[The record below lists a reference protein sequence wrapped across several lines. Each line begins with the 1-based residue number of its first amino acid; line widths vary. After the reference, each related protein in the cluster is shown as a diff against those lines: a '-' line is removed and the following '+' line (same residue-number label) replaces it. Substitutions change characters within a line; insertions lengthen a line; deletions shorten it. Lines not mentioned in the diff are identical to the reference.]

1 MQRLVVASI
10 VLGAALTGFFVIASA
25 QAMVVRIPGGLSVVN
40 DKAGPA
46 EKVAFVCS
54 LVRRC
59 GPYGCEERQCWETG
73 YGYGPALALVT
84 ASVMFTI
91 TALNTVLRM
100 VPATAPVTA
109 SAMAQ
114 ARTTAAAITGAV
126 AIAPRTVA
134 RPIGRVM
141 MEAASHIAAT
151 E

>member
-59 GPYGCEERQCWETG
+59 GPYGCEQRQCWETG
-73 YGYGPALALVT
+73 YGYGPAFGPGYGFGYVYDYGPEHGFAYGPGYGPGYG
-84 ASVMFTI
+84 FGYG
-91 TALNTVLRM
+91 
-100 VPATAPVTA
+100 PDPDY
-109 SAMAQ
+109 
-114 ARTTAAAITGAV
+114 GGGYHW
-126 AIAPRTVA
+126 
-134 RPIGRVM
+134 GRRFSTPNGCPPHWP
-141 MEAASHIAAT
+141 SHDGDCKPHRGY
-151 E
+151 

>member
-59 GPYGCEERQCWETG
+59 GPYGCEQRQCWETG
-73 YGYGPALALVT
+73 YGYGPAYGPGYGFGYVYDYGPEHGFAYGPGYGPGYG
-84 ASVMFTI
+84 FGYG
-91 TALNTVLRM
+91 
-100 VPATAPVTA
+100 PDPDY
-109 SAMAQ
+109 
-114 ARTTAAAITGAV
+114 GGGYHW
-126 AIAPRTVA
+126 
-134 RPIGRVM
+134 GRRFSTPNGCPPHWP
-141 MEAASHIAAT
+141 SHDRDCKPHRGY
-151 E
+151 